1 MVELRQKNIPFHFEK
16 KFEIA
21 YKNFTLPHHYVSD
34 LIIYDKI
41 IVEIKAQKAIEES
54 HYKQV
59 INYLAVSKLKLGI
72 LVNFGEES
80 LKFKRI
86 ILWIK
91 KIHISKVFSWN

>member
-1 MVELRQKNIPFHFEK
+1 
-16 KFEIA
+16 
-21 YKNFTLPHHYVSD
+21 
-34 LIIYDKI
+34 
-41 IVEIKAQKAIEES
+41 
-54 HYKQV
+54 
-59 INYLAVSKLKLGI
+59 LAVSKLKLGI